1 MHRLEEGGCKE
12 GRAAPGQ
19 ENDHPGWS
27 AQVSLAPTLFLRVQV
42 HNMVALTNFSKRNQF
57 FECQKS
63 LTDRWSGGGK
73 SLHLITQKLDKV
85 QV

>member
-1 MHRLEEGGCKE
+1 
-12 GRAAPGQ
+12 
-19 ENDHPGWS
+19 
-27 AQVSLAPTLFLRVQV
+27 
-42 HNMVALTNFSKRNQF
+42 MVALTNFSKRNQF